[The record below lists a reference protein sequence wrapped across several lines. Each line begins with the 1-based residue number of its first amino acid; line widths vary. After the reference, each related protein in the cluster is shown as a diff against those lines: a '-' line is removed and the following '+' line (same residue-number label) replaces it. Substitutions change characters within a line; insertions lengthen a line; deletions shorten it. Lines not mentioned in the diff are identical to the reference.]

1 VRIPANAGAV
11 QWYLAFI
18 RNGGVFMQVLR
29 QDPTPNPDAIKFVLD
44 RQILPSGSR
53 SWRIGDVPELP
64 LAGTL
69 LAIEGVISLFF
80 VANVI
85 TISKDGFTDWA
96 AIASQVTQA
105 IEFAAEPE
113 IIPLARPNPTMPSAS
128 APDLDESAYQVDP
141 DFFSKPESAQVE
153 YLNDVLD
160 QYVRPGLA
168 SDGGGLLLR
177 EIMGRIAYITYQG
190 ACGSCPSAASGT
202 LNFIEH
208 VIHSHVHPEMVV
220 ELV

>member
-1 VRIPANAGAV
+1 
-11 QWYLAFI
+11 
-18 RNGGVFMQVLR
+18 MKVLR
-29 QDPTPNPDAIKFVLD
+29 QDPTPNPDALKFVLD
-44 RQILPSGSR
+44 RQILPAGSR
-53 SWRIGDVPELP
+53 SWRVGDAPELP
-64 LAGTL
+64 LAGAL

-85 TISKDGFTDWA
+85 TISKDGFTAWEPVVA
-96 AIASQVTQA
+96 QVTQT
-105 IEFAAEPE
+105 IELAEEPE
-113 IIPLARPNPTMPSAS
+113 IVPLARPVPVMPSAS

-141 DFFSKPESAQVE
+141 EFFSKPESVQIE
-153 YLNDVLD
+153 YVNDVLD

-168 SDGGGLLLR
+168 SDGGGLLLQ
-177 EIMGRIAYITYQG
+177 EILGRVIRISYEG

-208 VIHSHVHPEMVV
+208 VLHQHVHPDAVV